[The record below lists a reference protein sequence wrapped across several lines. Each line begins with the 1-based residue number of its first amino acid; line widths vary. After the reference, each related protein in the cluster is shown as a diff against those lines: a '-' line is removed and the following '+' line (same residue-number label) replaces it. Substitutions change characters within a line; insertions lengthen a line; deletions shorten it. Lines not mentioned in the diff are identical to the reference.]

1 VVTRRLLEMAR
12 GCKDRQELISV
23 LEALGLASTRV
34 AVLMKTQ
41 KFIGG
46 GVLDD
51 EINNLIDEVTKDWR

>member
-1 VVTRRLLEMAR
+1 MAR